1 MFGKPLVAHLS
12 LWIIEKTEIKAVDE
26 QQQGSALDD
35 APEHVQLAVDLIMLL
50 ESNNIEPSLALE
62 ALELVKA
69 DLQNKIA

>member
-1 MFGKPLVAHLS
+1 MLEKPLVAHLS
-12 LWIIEKTEIKAVDE
+12 LWTIEKTEIKVVSE
-26 QQQGSALDD
+26 KQQSSALDD

-69 DLQNKIA
+69 DLQNKIS

>member
-1 MFGKPLVAHLS
+1 MS
-12 LWIIEKTEIKAVDE
+12 EK
-26 QQQGSALDD
+26 QQSSALDD

-69 DLQNKIA
+69 DLQNKIS

>member
-1 MFGKPLVAHLS
+1 M
-12 LWIIEKTEIKAVDE
+12 DE

-35 APEHVQLAVDLIMLL
+35 APEYVQLAVDLIMLL

>member
-1 MFGKPLVAHLS
+1 MS
-12 LWIIEKTEIKAVDE
+12 E
-26 QQQGSALDD
+26 QQQSATLDD

-50 ESNNIEPSLALE
+50 ESNNIEPSIALE